1 MLKIT
6 EQTILDMF
14 DNYELSEEQM
24 INLFNDGYI
33 SENTM
38 NQLVQ
43 MGFIQV
49 TEECEEEDD
58 EDESD
63 EEETSKDSKLDKEK
77 IKEIV
82 KKLKKLGSK
91 EEKDVAADGVG
102 DEAVE
107 EAEVKIPVSTAD
119 KGVSDSTSE
128 GKLKGLQKQADE
140 AKPKS
145 VKQSEVVKDNMDVP
159 ENKTITKAMVRAKLE
174 KFSKLKK

>member
-49 TEECEEEDD
+49 AEEECEDEL
-58 EDESD
+58 EDE
-63 EEETSKDSKLDKEK
+63 ETPKDSKLDKEK
-77 IKEIV
+77 IKEII
-82 KKLKKLGSK
+82 KKLKKLGNK

-107 EAEVKIPVSTAD
+107 ESEVKIPVSTGD
-119 KGVSDSTSE
+119 KGVSNSTSE

-174 KFSKLKK
+174 KFAKLKK

>member
-49 TEECEEEDD
+49 AEEECED
-58 EDESD
+58 EPED
-63 EEETSKDSKLDKEK
+63 EEEEAPKDSKLDKEK

>member
-1 MLKIT
+1 
-6 EQTILDMF
+6 
-14 DNYELSEEQM
+14 
-24 INLFNDGYI
+24 
-33 SENTM
+33 
-38 NQLVQ
+38 

-49 TEECEEEDD
+49 AEEECED
-58 EDESD
+58 EPED
-63 EEETSKDSKLDKEK
+63 EEEEAPKGSKLDKEK

-91 EEKDVAADGVG
+91 EEKDVAADGIG

-107 EAEVKIPVSTAD
+107 EAEVKIPVSTGD

-128 GKLKGLQKQADE
+128 GKLKGLQKQADY

>member
-49 TEECEEEDD
+49 AEEECED
-58 EDESD
+58 EPED
-63 EEETSKDSKLDKEK
+63 EEEEVSKGFKLDKEK

-107 EAEVKIPVSTAD
+107 EAEVKIPVSTGD

>member
-14 DNYELSEEQM
+14 DNYELSEDQM

-49 TEECEEEDD
+49 SEEECE
-58 EDESD
+58 DESEDKD
-63 EEETSKDSKLDKEK
+63 EEAPKDSKLDKEK
-77 IKEIV
+77 IKAIL
-82 KKLKKLGSK
+82 KKLKSLNSK
-91 EEKDVAADGVG
+91 DEKDVAADGVG

-107 EAEVKIPVSTAD
+107 EAEVKIPVSAND

-140 AKPKS
+140 AKPKG

-159 ENKTITKAMVRAKLE
+159 EGKIVTKAMVRAKLE
-174 KFSKLKK
+174 KFAKLKK

>member
-38 NQLVQ
+38 HQLVQ

-49 TEECEEEDD
+49 TEEEC
-58 EDESD
+58 EDEPED
-63 EEETSKDSKLDKEK
+63 EEEEAPKDSKLDKEK

-107 EAEVKIPVSTAD
+107 EAEVKIPVSTGD

-128 GKLKGLQKQADE
+128 WKLKGLQKQADE

>member
-49 TEECEEEDD
+49 AEEECEDEL
-58 EDESD
+58 EDE
-63 EEETSKDSKLDKEK
+63 ETPKDSKLDKEK
-77 IKEIV
+77 IKEII
-82 KKLKKLGSK
+82 KKLKKLGNK

-107 EAEVKIPVSTAD
+107 EAEVKIPVSTGD
-119 KGVSDSTSE
+119 KGVSNSTSE

-174 KFSKLKK
+174 KFAKLKK